1 MAIEI
6 LRPSGA
12 GSETSIGAQYPNSTS
27 HWDKVDDV
35 TPDDSTT
42 YVETSSATYVRD
54 LYAMQNHSVG
64 EGIIDSVTIYF
75 RIILSDFSPHIV
87 YAKPSQKSGATVTD
101 GTEVSQGNTGITW
114 QTHSQ
119 KYTTNPATSAAYTWA
134 EIDSLE
140 VGVSLK
146 TDGAYGLCTQ
156 VYIGVAYHVNI
167 VTSAVTRV
175 TSLYHYYKRADS
187 MYRLS
192 IGLGG
197 LSPFMSPWL
206 DSKVPPISPIAPAPV
221 PDQNP
226 NRTPYAPSPW
236 DSDPA
241 NPPADQFGNTMPMQP
256 FVGPVPIPTTGAYGL
271 PSGTPYNVPTMPTDY
286 YSSDGGSP
294 IAPFIIDP
302 TITEPKIN
310 YVTPTIN
317 PINNL
322 PSAPMIES
330 FSFPAPMSPEEQ
342 EKAWERELNKDLNK

>member
-12 GSETSIGAQYPNSTS
+12 GSETSIGVQYPNSTA

-75 RIILSDFSPHIV
+75 RIILSDFVPYIV

-101 GTEVSQGNTGITW
+101 GTEVAQGNTGITW

-156 VYIGVAYHVNI
+156 VYIEVAYHVNI

-206 DSKVPPISPIAPAPV
+206 DSKVPPISPITPTPGS
-221 PDQNP
+221 NP
-226 NRTPYAPSPW
+226 NVPNPNPSNPNMYYDPDFQEWRDITPQPSVPQGVP
-236 DSDPA
+236 SII
-241 NPPADQFGNTMPMQP
+241 PPT
-256 FVGPVPIPTTGAYGL
+256 AYGL
-271 PSGTPYNVPTMPTDY
+271 PPNTPYNVPTMPTDY

-322 PSAPMIES
+322 PSAPMIDS
-330 FSFPAPMSPEEQ
+330 FSFPAPLSPEEQ
-342 EKAWERELNKDLNK
+342 EAAWLREAKKDLGI